1 VGGGQTPEKSHD
13 MICILSQSFIE
24 GTTEVVLD
32 WLRAWEVPH
41 VRINA
46 SDIARA
52 HENSGAVYSIS
63 KDGVSV
69 RLKLEGK
76 EIDLSDIK
84 VVWFRRWA
92 YSADVSIP
100 SVFADQSYR
109 SDSNVFFAC
118 NHLFKELQAVTKFL
132 ISVLSSAKW
141 LSDPK
146 NAAPNKLH
154 VLKTASEAGLD
165 VPDTIITADAD
176 ELQRFIEKHG
186 AVITKPIGDI
196 LMCSFEDREFGT
208 YTSVIDDEFAT
219 EHRRYAA
226 FPSLYQEK
234 LEKKYEIRTFYLNGE
249 CYSMAMFTQQKVT
262 TQVDFRKYC
271 YEDPNREVPYKLPSS
286 VEASIRKL
294 MDDLRLDTGSIDIVR
309 TTDGRYVFLEV
320 NPVGQFGMVSVPC
333 NYHLERKV
341 ARYLADSFY
350 AAA

>member
-1 VGGGQTPEKSHD
+1 

-46 SDIARA
+46 TDIAKA
-52 HENSGAVYSIS
+52 QQSSGAVYSIS
-63 KDGVSV
+63 KGEVSVKINIDGV
-69 RLKLEGK
+69 

-92 YSADVSIP
+92 YTADVSVP
-100 SVFADQSYR
+100 RLFADPSYR

-132 ISVLSSAKW
+132 ISTLSSSKW

-146 NAAPNKLH
+146 NAAPNKLQ

-165 VPDTIITADAD
+165 VPDTIVTANAN

-196 LMCSFEDREFGT
+196 LMCSFDDREFGT
-208 YTSVIDDEFAT
+208 YTSVIDDEFVT
-219 EHRRYAA
+219 EHRRHAA

-249 CYSMAMFTQQKVT
+249 CYSMAMFTQQRVA
-262 TQVDFRKYC
+262 TQADFRKYC

-286 VEASIRKL
+286 IEAAIRKL

-341 ARYLADSFY
+341 AKYLADSLY